1 MKIAALLPLALL
13 AACSDAG
20 EPAKQ
25 PAEAPKAVAGRG
37 LTGLYEAA
45 ATGAAKSQMCV
56 IERDGKAQFGFV
68 VWGANAHSCSG
79 TGTATQGEAG
89 LKLAMAGDSECTI
102 DAGFAAGVI
111 TFPAAIPDGCAYYC
125 GARAKMNGATLIR
138 VGNAEADALKATDL
152 VGDPL
157 CQGM

>member
-1 MKIAALLPLALL
+1 MKIAAFLPVLLL

-20 EPAKQ
+20 DEAKQ

-37 LTGLYEAA
+37 LTGLYEAQ

-56 IERDGKAQFGFV
+56 IERGGKAQFGFV
-68 VWGANAHSCSG
+68 IWGENAHSCSG
-79 TGTATQGEAG
+79 TGTATQDAAS

-102 DAGFAAGVI
+102 DAGFADGVV

-125 GARAKMNGATLIR
+125 GARARMNGTTLTR
-138 VGNAEADALKATDL
+138 AGNLEADALKAQDL
-152 VGDPL
+152 VGDSI